1 MDYRALA
8 PAIQEMVSKA
18 LVLGDPDTIG
28 EFVQTRIL
36 GQGLDGIV
44 VNLPANGH
52 QPEAVELAANTFAG
66 SLG

>member
-1 MDYRALA
+1 
-8 PAIQEMVSKA
+8 MVSKA

-28 EFVQTRIL
+28 EFVQTRIV